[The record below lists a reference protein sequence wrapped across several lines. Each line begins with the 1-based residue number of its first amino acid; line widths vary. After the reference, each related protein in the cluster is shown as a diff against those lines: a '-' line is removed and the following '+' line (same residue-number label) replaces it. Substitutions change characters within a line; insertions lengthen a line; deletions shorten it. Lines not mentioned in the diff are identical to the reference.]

1 MKILLI
7 DDDPDLLL
15 ITKVILEKTAGF
27 HVLQALTGTEAL
39 EIARR
44 EGPDVVLMDVMMPD
58 MNGPELLTKFRQE
71 ASLKDIPVVFLTGK
85 SDPVQ
90 VASLGRLGVQ
100 GVIGKPF
107 QPLELADRLLAILK
121 AGKT

>member
-15 ITKVILEKTAGF
+15 ITRVILEKTAGF
-27 HVLQALTGTEAL
+27 HVLQATTAAEAL

-44 EGPDVVLMDVMMPD
+44 ESPDVVLMDVMMPD
-58 MNGPELLTKFRQE
+58 MDGPELLTKFRQE
-71 ASLKDIPVVFLTGK
+71 AALKDIPVVFLTGK

-90 VASLGRLGVQ
+90 LANLDRLGAK
-100 GVIGKPF
+100 GVIQKPF
-107 QPLELADRLLAILK
+107 QPLELADRLMAILK
-121 AGKT
+121 AGDS